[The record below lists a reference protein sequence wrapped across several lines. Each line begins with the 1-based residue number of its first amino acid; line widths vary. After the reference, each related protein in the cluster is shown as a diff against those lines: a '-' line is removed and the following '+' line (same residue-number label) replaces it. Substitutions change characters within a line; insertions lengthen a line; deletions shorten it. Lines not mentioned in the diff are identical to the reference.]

1 MSTKKAILLFSA
13 LLLLGLLF
21 SAPAVLAQ
29 TPPARVI
36 TIEGELV
43 NATTGEKAAA
53 GLPLM
58 LHTYDGGQMTN
69 MIDGQTGPDGTFRFE
84 DVEMVEGRIF
94 EVMATV
100 GQTTY
105 FSEAVAP
112 SPGEDTL
119 RLPVTIYDTT
129 DDASAIRIEQM
140 HMLVDFFNPV
150 LLQIAEIYIVSNTG
164 QRTVEGAVTLPDGQQ
179 ASLRFPLPAGATDLS
194 FDGGQ
199 LGQRFIQTDDG
210 FADTFGVPPGEGTS
224 QFVVRYYIPYQDG
237 MEIAHSLA
245 YPTGQLSILLPQ
257 RGVTLSGEGLV
268 SQGVR
273 TMRDGRTV
281 EIFAANFAPDQTK
294 FAFRLDGQP
303 AMEAG
308 NAPGASPEAT
318 PPTRIA
324 NSNRMAIGVGIVLL
338 GVALIAVGIWWWQ
351 RNVALA
357 PQPVPVVPPSAFAP
371 DSEEGALIQAIAEL
385 DESYQRGNISE
396 REYSNRRGELR
407 AELKSLLLRRI
418 PASPAAPA
426 ATETAGEAE
435 DAEESPAYHHGN
447 M

>member
-1 MSTKKAILLFSA
+1 MSTKKAILLFSS
-13 LLLLGLLF
+13 LFLLGLLF
-21 SAPAVLAQ
+21 SAPAALAQ
-29 TPPARVI
+29 TPAARVI

-69 MIDGQTGPDGTFRFE
+69 MIDGQTGPGGTFRFE
-84 DVEMVEGRIF
+84 DVEMVEGRLF

-105 FSEAVAP
+105 FSEAVTP
-112 SPGEDTL
+112 SPGQDTL

-129 DDASAIRIEQM
+129 DDAGAIRIEQM

-164 QRTVEGAVTLPDGQQ
+164 HRTVEGAVTLPDGQR
-179 ASLRFPLPAGATDLS
+179 ASLRFSLPAGATDLS

-199 LGQRFIQTDDG
+199 LGERFIRTEDG

-224 QFVVRYYIPYQDG
+224 QFVVRYYVPYQDG
-237 MEIAHSLA
+237 MEIVRSLS
-245 YPTGQLSILLPQ
+245 YPTGQLSILMPQ
-257 RGVTLSGEGLV
+257 RGVSLSGEGLV

-281 EIFAANFAPDQTK
+281 EIFAANFAPDQAE
-294 FAFRLDGQP
+294 FAFQLSGQP

-308 NAPGASPEAT
+308 AAPPDGASEAA
-318 PPTRIA
+318 PAPRIA
-324 NSNRMAIGVGIVLL
+324 NSSRMATGVGVVLL
-338 GVALIAVGIWWWQ
+338 GVALIAIGVWWWQ
-351 RNVALA
+351 RNVTPTPQLA
-357 PQPVPVVPPSAFAP
+357 PAMPPSAFAP

-385 DESYQRGNISE
+385 DESYRQGNISE

-407 AELKSLLLRRI
+407 AELKSLLLRRL
-418 PASPAAPA
+418 PA
-426 ATETAGEAE
+426 ATGAAGE
-435 DAEESPAYHHGN
+435 EEV
-447 M
+447 